1 MPSSRLLYIAENIFK
16 LPRQDR
22 VVGSFLYDKYN
33 EASARVDG
41 LVVES
46 QTFLTRY
53 LIINFGGFLK
63 IGGKKITL
71 PVKVCEFADLG
82 TVKTEWTK
90 ESMKDAPAP
99 NDIEDTTTDEE
110 ELILSYFDLQ
120 PNWPVHP
127 PDPRDKSSNPE
138 T

>member
-1 MPSSRLLYIAENIFK
+1 M
-16 LPRQDR
+16 
-22 VVGSFLYDKYN
+22 
-33 EASARVDG
+33 
-41 LVVES
+41 
-46 QTFLTRY
+46 
-53 LIINFGGFLK
+53 IINFGGFLK

-82 TVKTEWTK
+82 KVKTEWTK

-99 NDIEDTTTDEE
+99 NDIEDITTDEE

-120 PNWPVHP
+120 PYWSVR
-127 PDPRDKSSNPE
+127 PDPGDKSSDPE